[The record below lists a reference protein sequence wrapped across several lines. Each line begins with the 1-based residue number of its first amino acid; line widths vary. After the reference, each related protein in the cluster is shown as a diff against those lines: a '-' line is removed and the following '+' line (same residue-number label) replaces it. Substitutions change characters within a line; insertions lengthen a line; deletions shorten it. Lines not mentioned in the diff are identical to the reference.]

1 MKQIKERILNL
12 ELELG
17 EALSERDA
25 AIYRI
30 KNLYEN
36 LVELDRL
43 VLDMERQAEEE
54 VDKDKEW

>member
-1 MKQIKERILNL
+1 MKQIKERILSL

-36 LVELDRL
+36 LVELDRIL
-43 VLDMERQAEEE
+43 ADMERQAEE
-54 VDKDKEW
+54 KLDKEW

>member
-1 MKQIKERILNL
+1 MKQIKERILSL

-17 EALSERDA
+17 EAISMREA

-36 LVELDRL
+36 LVELDRIL
-43 VLDMERQAEEE
+43 ADMERQAEE
-54 VDKDKEW
+54 KLDKEW